1 MKKMTRQAVFRKL
14 AALYE
19 RMASAYAETS
29 AAIGL
34 SCEGCEDNCCTSFFQ
49 HHTYVEW
56 LYLWQGLNR
65 LPEEKRNEYVSRAQD
80 YVRNAQAMLNN
91 GVRPNIMCPLNDDG
105 LCGVYEHRL
114 MICRMHGVVNTLR
127 QPNGRQL
134 SFPGCFKCQELT
146 SGMEDV
152 PVLDRTDLYKEL
164 VKLEMGLLGSKIKSM
179 PKVDL
184 TLAQMIVMGPPE
196 LNR

>member
-19 RMASAYAETS
+19 RMAAAYAETS

-34 SCEGCEDNCCTSFFQ
+34 SCENCENNCCTSFFQ

-56 LYLWQGLNR
+56 HYLWQGLNR
-65 LPEEKRNEYVSRAQD
+65 LPEEKRNEYIARAQD
-80 YVRNAQAMLNN
+80 YVRNAKAMLEN
-91 GVRPNIMCPLNDDG
+91 GVRPSLMCPLNDNG

-114 MICRMHGVVNTLR
+114 MICRMHGVVNALR
-127 QPNGRQL
+127 QPDGRKL

-146 SGMEDV
+146 SHLEKV
-152 PVLDRTDLYKEL
+152 PVLDRTELYRDL
-164 VKLEMGLLGSKIKSM
+164 VMLEMGLLGNKVRTM
-179 PKVDL
+179 PKVKL
-184 TLAQMIVMGPPE
+184 TLAEMIVMGPPK
-196 LNR
+196 LTP